1 MQTTTLKTAIFSLP
15 INPKLDLDYIE
26 EGLVPFLL
34 QHQHL
39 IYDLYFTSRMP
50 PFTQDAMGDVF
61 RSETDAQQVA
71 INALVIGEKTGIPL
85 SATFNNIWVRP
96 DQKNLDE
103 FIKNFKFLYDAGVR
117 TATIPHT
124 SWVMTG
130 QIQKEYPELK
140 IKNTILR
147 EVVKPNEIVT
157 LASAGFNYINLDRDV
172 MRDREALDRIKQAK
186 EYCAEK
192 GTPVELSLLA
202 NEHCWG
208 GCPIMPEHY
217 HTTAHDKEQN
227 RNTSIVKS
235 VAFHVHDGMQLI
247 LHMNL
252 RLLIFL
258 HGRVIGKS
266 S

>member
-1 MQTTTLKTAIFSLP
+1 
-15 INPKLDLDYIE
+15 
-26 EGLVPFLL
+26 
-34 QHQHL
+34 
-39 IYDLYFTSRMP
+39 MP
-50 PFTQDAMGDVF
+50 PFAQDAMGDVF

-192 GTPVELSLLA
+192 GTL
-202 NEHCWG
+202 
-208 GCPIMPEHY
+208 
-217 HTTAHDKEQN
+217 
-227 RNTSIVKS
+227 
-235 VAFHVHDGMQLI
+235 
-247 LHMNL
+247 
-252 RLLIFL
+252 
-258 HGRVIGKS
+258 
-266 S
+266 